1 MRKMIVVVDTNTF
14 LHYVSLDQIAWN
26 EVLPDTHVVLLIS
39 PPVIR
44 ELNKHKDSP
53 RTPKL
58 RDRAA
63 SALRKIDVWGDLP
76 SPTVLRESVEVQFRV
91 YDSQIDFPAQNL
103 VRDIADDHLIA
114 ALLDSEA
121 ETPETPTA
129 LLTKDTGLKLKARA
143 HGFRVIS
150 LPDSALLPDEALP
163 SEKKIR
169 ELESLV
175 RELQNARPRL
185 LLAFADGSNS
195 TKLNFQRAGEVSD
208 SEVADRIAEMKSNYP
223 MMVERE
229 ENSKVSS
236 ADHPFRAILNAGAS
250 LSHIRSEAI
259 LEYNEALDRYYADYE
274 EYLEQLSVFYAWE
287 RRTAALNI
295 LLVNDGT
302 SPAEDIDIFMH
313 FPDGFE
319 LIRGDQYAAEPKT
332 PKQPRKPRSMLEE
345 MTDTRFA
352 FPEYLTSSLYANPDF
367 SSRLAAPL
375 NVGRPRIKRTNSY
388 DVDVSLPK
396 AKHGLNEALDVM
408 YITFES
414 LSTVRNFT
422 IDYMIHAANLP
433 QHITG
438 SLHVT
443 V

>member
-1 MRKMIVVVDTNTF
+1 MRKVIVVVDTNTF
-14 LHYVSLDQIAWN
+14 LHYLSLDQVAWN

-58 RDRAA
+58 RDRAV
-63 SALRKIDVWGDLP
+63 SALRKIDAWADLP
-76 SPTVLRESVEVQFRV
+76 SPAVLRESVEVQFRV
-91 YDSQIDFPAQNL
+91 YDSQVDFSAHNL
-103 VRDIADDHLIA
+103 VRDITDDHLIA
-114 ALLDSEA
+114 ALLDSKA
-121 ETPETPTA
+121 ETPEIPIA

-143 HGFRVIS
+143 HGFRVVS
-150 LPDSALLPDEALP
+150 LPDSTLLPDDTLP

-169 ELESLV
+169 ELESQI

-185 LLAFADGSNS
+185 RLAFADGSNS
-195 TKLNFQRAGEVSD
+195 TKRNFQRADELSESD
-208 SEVADRIAEMKSNYP
+208 LVDRIAEMKRTYP
-223 MMVERE
+223 KMMERA
-229 ENSKVSS
+229 ENSKASPPG
-236 ADHPFRAILNAGAS
+236 HPFSAILNAGAS
-250 LSHIRSEAI
+250 LSQIPSKAIR
-259 LEYNEALDRYYADYE
+259 EYNEALDRYFAGYQ
-274 EYLEQLSVFYAWE
+274 EYLEQLAEFYAWE

-302 SPAEDIDIFMH
+302 SPADDVDIFMH

-319 LIRGDQYAAEPKT
+319 LIRGDQYAAEPKA

-345 MTDTRFA
+345 MADTRFA
-352 FPEYLTSSLYANPDF
+352 FPDYLTGPLYPNLDF
-367 SSRLAAPL
+367 SSRLAAPA
-375 NVGRPRIKRTNSY
+375 NATRPRIKRTNSY

-396 AKHGLNEALDVM
+396 AKHGLNEELDVM

-414 LSTVRNFT
+414 LSIIRNFT
-422 IDYMIHAANLP
+422 IDYTIHAANLP
-433 QHITG
+433 QRITG